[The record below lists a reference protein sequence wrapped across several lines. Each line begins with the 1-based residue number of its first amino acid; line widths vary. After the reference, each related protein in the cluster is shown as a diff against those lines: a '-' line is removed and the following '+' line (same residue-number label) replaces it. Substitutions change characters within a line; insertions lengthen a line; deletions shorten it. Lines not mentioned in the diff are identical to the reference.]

1 MHNEWFLI
9 IGGLLVLMA
18 LVGSLVKR
26 LPLSTSVIYLCVGF
40 ALGHHGLGLLRI
52 DPLAGSGLLER
63 LSEVA
68 VIVSLFTAGLKL
80 RSPLRDGRWHLPLRL
95 ATVSMAVTVGLVA
108 LVGVHLLRMPVG
120 AAVLLGAVLAPTDPV
135 LASDVQVEHPGDRD
149 RLRFA
154 LTGEAGLND
163 GAAFPFVMLGL
174 GLMHLHPLGAYGVRW
189 ALVDVLWA
197 TAAGLGIGAA
207 FGSLIGKLV
216 VYMRTTHR
224 EALGLDEF
232 LTLGLIA
239 LSYGAALLAHAY
251 GFLAVFAAGLA
262 LRRIER
268 TSSERSAAGPS
279 PPPPEALAAAMARPE
294 APPPP
299 EHAPAV
305 MAQAVLGFN
314 EQLERLGEMAMV
326 LLVAGMFTAS
336 RVPGEAAWFIPL
348 LFLVIRPLAVVV
360 GCIGSGASRLQV
372 GFLGWFGIR
381 GIGSIYYLSYAIQHG
396 LPRHHA
402 GRIAN
407 LVLTTIAASIIVHGV
422 SVTPLMSYYE
432 RATRYLRERRSR
444 PGGART
450 SVV

>member
-1 MHNEWFLI
+1 MHNEWFVI

-18 LVGSLVKR
+18 LVGSFVKR
-26 LPLSTSVIYLCVGF
+26 LPLSASVIYLGVGF

-52 DPLAGSGLLER
+52 DPLAGSALLER

-80 RSPLRDGRWHLPLRL
+80 RSPLSDGRWRLPLRL
-95 ATVSMAVTVGLVA
+95 ATVSMAVTVGLLT

-154 LTGEAGLND
+154 LTGEAGFND

-174 GLMHLHPLGAYGVRW
+174 GLMHLHPLGAYGARW

-197 TAAGLGIGAA
+197 TAAGLGVGAA
-207 FGSLIGKLV
+207 LGSLVGRLV

-239 LSYGAALLAHAY
+239 LSYGAAVLAHAY

-268 TSSERSAAGPS
+268 NASERSAGGELPAPA
-279 PPPPEALAAAMARPE
+279 ALAAAVARPD
-294 APPPP
+294 APAAA
-299 EHAPAV
+299 ERAPAV

-326 LLVAGMFTAS
+326 LLVAGMVTAS
-336 RVPGEAAWFIPL
+336 RVPREAAWFVPL
-348 LFLVIRPLAVVV
+348 LFLVIRPLAVAV
-360 GCIGSGASRLQV
+360 GSIGAGASRLQV

-381 GIGSIYYLSYAIQHG
+381 GIGSIYYLSYAVQRG
-396 LPRHHA
+396 LPREHA
-402 GRIAN
+402 GRIAD
-407 LVLTTIAASIIVHGV
+407 LVLTTIAVSIVVHGV
-422 SVTPLMSYYE
+422 SVTPLMGYYE
-432 RATRYLRERRSR
+432 RANRYLRGRRTR
-444 PGGART
+444 PGAART
-450 SVV
+450 SAV